1 MVVNKS
7 KAAFRTIAEVAEELG
22 VATHVLRFWETKFP
36 QIKPMKRSGGR
47 RYYRPDDVE
56 LVRRIRDFLYEKRY
70 TIEGVQKLFKEKGV
84 KAILGEE
91 IQKDFF
97 EETADSVELNEESRK
112 LISYVRGELKSMS
125 EELERTELP
134 AGFLDLPPQ
143 SAGVFHLCGLFS
155 KLRQTSNV

>member
-1 MVVNKS
+1 MPVNKS

-22 VATHVLRFWETKFP
+22 VATHVLRFWETKFT

-56 LVRRIRDFLYEKRY
+56 LVKTIKHFLYDKRY

-84 KAILGEE
+84 KNLVGEE

-97 EETADSVELNEESRK
+97 EAPATEIDANAHELLASLQQQLAAMK
-112 LISYVRGELKSMS
+112 
-125 EELERTELP
+125 EELAEALKKS
-134 AGFLDLPPQ
+134 Q
-143 SAGVFHLCGLFS
+143 
-155 KLRQTSNV
+155 N

>member
-22 VATHVLRFWETKFP
+22 VATHVLRFWETKFS
-36 QIKPMKRSGGR
+36 QIKPMKRNGGR

-56 LVRRIRDFLYEKRY
+56 IVRTIRHFLYDKRY

-84 KAILGEE
+84 KNLVGEE

-97 EETADSVELNEESRK
+97 EESLPNGVIDESSRALIISLQEQLKAMKAELNAAMAKVEK
-112 LISYVRGELKSMS
+112 
-125 EELERTELP
+125 
-134 AGFLDLPPQ
+134 
-143 SAGVFHLCGLFS
+143 
-155 KLRQTSNV
+155 

>member
-56 LVRRIRDFLYEKRY
+56 LVRRIPDFLYEKRY

-125 EELERTELP
+125 EELERTL
-134 AGFLDLPPQ
+134 
-143 SAGVFHLCGLFS
+143 S
-155 KLRQTSNV
+155 KVG

>member
-56 LVRRIRDFLYEKRY
+56 LVRTIKDFLYEKRY
-70 TIEGVQKLFKEKGV
+70 TIEGVQKVFKEKGV
-84 KAILGEE
+84 KNLIGEE

-97 EETADSVELNEESRK
+97 AEPPALDGSGCE
-112 LISYVRGELKSMS
+112 LISELL
-125 EELERTELP
+125 EELRGIKKEL
-134 AGFLDLPPQ
+134 AGTLDK
-143 SAGVFHLCGLFS
+143 VS
-155 KLRQTSNV
+155 K

>member
-56 LVRRIRDFLYEKRY
+56 LVRRIRDYLYEKRY

-91 IQKDFF
+91 IRKDFF
-97 EETADSVELNEESRK
+97 EEAVTAVELNEQSRE
-112 LISYVRGELKSMS
+112 LILNLRNELKSMAD
-125 EELERTELP
+125 ELGAAL
-134 AGFLDLPPQ
+134 AKVNG
-143 SAGVFHLCGLFS
+143 
-155 KLRQTSNV
+155 

>member
-36 QIKPMKRSGGR
+36 QIKPMKAGGGR

-56 LVRRIRDFLYEKRY
+56 IVKLIKEFLYDKRY
-70 TIEGVQKLFKEKGV
+70 TIEGVQKLFKDKGI
-84 KAILGEE
+84 KAILGGE

-97 EETADSVELNEESRK
+97 EIPDSEDNTCTEVKEIEVYRLTDKQRALLTDIKAELRE
-112 LISYVRGELKSMS
+112 ISKELSSLGK
-125 EELERTELP
+125 
-134 AGFLDLPPQ
+134 
-143 SAGVFHLCGLFS
+143 
-155 KLRQTSNV
+155 

>member
-36 QIKPMKRSGGR
+36 QIKPMKRGGGR

-56 LVRRIRDFLYEKRY
+56 IVRTIKDFLYEKRY
-70 TIEGVQKLFKEKGV
+70 TIEGVQKVFKEKGL
-84 KAILGEE
+84 KNILGEE

-97 EETADSVELNEESRK
+97 EEVVPNVNLDLSSRK
-112 LISYVRGELKSMS
+112 LITDLIAELKEMRND
-125 EELERTELP
+125 LQLAIDKTE
-134 AGFLDLPPQ
+134 
-143 SAGVFHLCGLFS
+143 
-155 KLRQTSNV
+155 K

>member
-7 KAAFRTIAEVAEELG
+7 KAAFHTIAEVAEELG

-125 EELERTELP
+125 EELERTL
-134 AGFLDLPPQ
+134 
-143 SAGVFHLCGLFS
+143 S
-155 KLRQTSNV
+155 KVG

>member
-36 QIKPMKRSGGR
+36 QIKPMKAGGGR

-56 LVRRIRDFLYEKRY
+56 IVKLIKEFLYDKRY
-70 TIEGVQKLFKEKGV
+70 TIEGVQKLFKDKGV
-84 KAILGEE
+84 KAILGGE

-97 EETADSVELNEESRK
+97 EFPDSDEQTTVEVKEVEVCRLSERQKQLLNELKADLDGINIELNKILS
-112 LISYVRGELKSMS
+112 
-125 EELERTELP
+125 
-134 AGFLDLPPQ
+134 
-143 SAGVFHLCGLFS
+143 
-155 KLRQTSNV
+155 

>member
-22 VATHVLRFWETKFP
+22 IATHVLRFWETKFP

-125 EELERTELP
+125 EELERTL
-134 AGFLDLPPQ
+134 
-143 SAGVFHLCGLFS
+143 S
-155 KLRQTSNV
+155 KVG